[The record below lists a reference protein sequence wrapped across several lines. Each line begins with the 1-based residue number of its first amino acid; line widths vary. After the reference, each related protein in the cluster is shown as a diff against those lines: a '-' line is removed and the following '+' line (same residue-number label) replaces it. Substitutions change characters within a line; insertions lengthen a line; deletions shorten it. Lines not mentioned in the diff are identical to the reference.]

1 MHKQTMQ
8 KGFQGL
14 KNARRMILQLNQLGI
29 LRFLASS
36 VPPLSMVS
44 ADQSIFRTLFFANIF
59 KGPVQI
65 PHNDVF
71 DDLDEQGEELLGS
84 LHLGP
89 AEEEPVR
96 RGAASRA
103 NSVRFD
109 ESALHGSS
117 WSAAANQSN
126 RHSGDF
132 GSIRSGAGL
141 MMERT
146 LSHKS
151 DGRHSSAGH
160 SIHSH
165 HSVASG
171 RASSAGLDADDD
183 SDSFSVPEP
192 PVSLYVLGSVPSL
205 TRCWLT
211 LNFAH
216 ATLLYADICSG
227 AQKSTI
233 SQWLLE
239 DLALIDDVERDVDGN
254 PRIKLDVYFAEA
266 VVTQR
271 NSQPESPGS
280 LVPSITVLFEVV
292 GGTLPEGTKPIGI
305 FIGSD
310 ALRAHSADILFS
322 QNTMALYGNNRERV
336 RVPFVR
342 PDNESI
348 FRHITTS
355 NNHPE
360 KPKLNASA
368 APFVFADASAVSDTE
383 AHSDSPDQSVE
394 DQLALEPISPTIT
407 DSQPQNT
414 IPVEGATA
422 TDSTRRASNEARP
435 RKSEISRRDVA
446 NAIWS
451 PWRQNGPNGTERENN
466 SISGYQPPLPRG
478 RNMKVLKPGKPG
490 QGTSK
495 AASNET
501 QPSKGEGRS
510 RRKSQA
516 SANGEGPN
524 GGNKWEQ
531 KRGSSIVQDGK
542 RRDRSQGAPPPEQP
556 RASNPIGG
564 ASAFS
569 WMTPGMK
576 GSKGTAG
583 GE

>member
-1 MHKQTMQ
+1 MDPAYSLSREDLYNLQMEVKQVQYAQTNHAERISRLEKRQ
-8 KGFQGL
+8 TDDSAIKSAWNSPFPG
-14 KNARRMILQLNQLGI
+14 
-29 LRFLASS
+29 
-36 VPPLSMVS
+36 VLSTTP
-44 ADQSIFRTLFFANIF
+44 QH
-59 KGPVQI
+59 GPVQI

-171 RASSAGLDADDD
+171 RASSVGLDADDD
-183 SDSFSVPEP
+183 DDSFAVPEP

-233 SQWLLE
+233 AQWLLE

-292 GGTLPEGTKPIGI
+292 GGNPPEGKKPIGV

-342 PDNESI
+342 PDDESI

-355 NNHPE
+355 NNRPE

-368 APFVFADASAVSDTE
+368 APFVFADTSAVSDTE
-383 AHSDSPDQSVE
+383 AQSDSLEQSTEEHQVS
-394 DQLALEPISPTIT
+394 EPISPTAT
-407 DSQPQNT
+407 HAQPKKSIPMEGTADTAGTET
-414 IPVEGATA
+414 I
-422 TDSTRRASNEARP
+422 RRASNDRPP
-435 RKSEISRRDVA
+435 RKSEISKRDVA

-451 PWRQNGPNGTERENN
+451 PWRQNGANGGERENG

-478 RNMKVLKPGKPG
+478 RNMKVLKTGKST
-490 QGTSK
+490 QGT
-495 AASNET
+495 
-501 QPSKGEGRS
+501 SKGEGR
-510 RRKSQA
+510 RKSQTSTA
-516 SANGEGPN
+516 GDGTN

-531 KRGSSIVQDGK
+531 KRGPSIS
-542 RRDRSQGAPPPEQP
+542 RDTKHRETSQETAPEQP

-564 ASAFS
+564 ASAFA
-569 WMTPGMK
+569 WMTPGVK
-576 GSKGTAG
+576 GSKGAATS
-583 GE
+583 E